1 MQLIFEHGD
10 REAPVGHALVY
21 FAGDGDTVMATYV
34 SVPPIPFNFQ
44 EFMPPMFASMF
55 QGVDLGNTMVATPI
69 PPIPQPVE
77 SHEWLLALAERR
89 NDDLIFAGGAARTD
103 PTQLM
108 TQAAEAA
115 QVYGD
120 LYAATA
126 PATSPSD
133 PRDVSS
139 EDSSRFSAMDER
151 DLLNELTVLTGRL
164 RDSLRNGQPDAEI
177 EREMRAVAMRLP
189 AKYRAM
195 DLAEAARV
203 PGERGQR
210 LAELYLERSYK
221 LHNEEYLD
229 LERID
234 REIQSASE

>member
-1 MQLIFEHGD
+1 MQLIFERGD
-10 REAPVGHALVY
+10 RDVPVGHALIY
-21 FAGDGDTVMATYV
+21 FAGDGDAVMATYV

-69 PPIPQPVE
+69 PPIPQEVE
-77 SHEWLLALAERR
+77 SHDWLATLAARR
-89 NDDLIFAGGAARTD
+89 NDDLVFAGGAARGD
-103 PTQLM
+103 ATQLM

-115 QVYGD
+115 QAYGD
-120 LYAATA
+120 LYSAAT
-126 PATSPSD
+126 PAASNIPA
-133 PRDVSS
+133 DVVP
-139 EDSSRFSAMDER
+139 EDASRFSAMDER

-164 RDSLRNGQPDAEI
+164 RDSLSGGHPDAEI

-195 DLAEAARV
+195 DLAEAARI

-234 REIQSASE
+234 REIQATSE

>member
-1 MQLIFEHGD
+1 MQLIFERGD
-10 REAPVGHALVY
+10 REAPSGHALVY
-21 FAGDGDTVMATYV
+21 FSSDGGAILATYV

-44 EFMPPMFASMF
+44 EFMPPMFANMF
-55 QGVDLGNTMVATPI
+55 QGVDLGNAMVATPI
-69 PPIPQPVE
+69 PPIPQEVA
-77 SHEWLLALAERR
+77 SHEWLADLAARR
-89 NDDLIFAGGAARTD
+89 HDDLVYAGGIMRSD
-103 PTQLM
+103 PGQLM
-108 TQAAEAA
+108 AQAAEAA
-115 QVYGD
+115 QEYGEM
-120 LYAATA
+120 YSAIAPVAVEA
-126 PATSPSD
+126 PAEA
-133 PRDVSS
+133 VS
-139 EDSSRFSAMDER
+139 EDASRFSSMDER

-164 RDSLRNGQPDAEI
+164 RDSLGSGASDPTV

-195 DLAEAARV
+195 DLAEAARI

-234 REIQSASE
+234 REIQAASE

>member
-1 MQLIFEHGD
+1 MQLLFERGNRD
-10 REAPVGHALVY
+10 APAGHALLY
-21 FAGDGDTVMATYV
+21 FSADNGTLLATYV

-55 QGVDLGNTMVATPI
+55 QGMDMGNAMVATPI
-69 PPIPQPVE
+69 PPIPQEVQ
-77 SHEWLLALAERR
+77 SHEWLIALADRR
-89 NDDLIFAGGAARTD
+89 NDDLVFAGGVMRSD
-103 PTQLM
+103 PAQLM

-115 QVYGD
+115 QEYGD
-120 LYAATA
+120 LYSNGA
-126 PATSPSD
+126 PSTPAPVVETETVD
-133 PRDVSS
+133 T
-139 EDSSRFSAMDER
+139 SRFSSLDER
-151 DLLNELTVLTGRL
+151 GLLNELTVLTGRL
-164 RDSLRNGQPDAEI
+164 RDSLRMGRPDADI

-195 DLAEAARV
+195 DLAEAART

-221 LHNEEYLD
+221 LYNEEYLD

-234 REIQSASE
+234 REIQAASE